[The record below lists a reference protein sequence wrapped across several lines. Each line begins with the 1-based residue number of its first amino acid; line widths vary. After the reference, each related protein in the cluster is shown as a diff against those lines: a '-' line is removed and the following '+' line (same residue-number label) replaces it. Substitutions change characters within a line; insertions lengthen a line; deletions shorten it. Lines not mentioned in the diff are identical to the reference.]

1 MSVSVAVKP
10 TDKNYLGGVA
20 VRMRTRQQG
29 GGRVALENALIALGE
44 PKPASHARRM
54 AEWHAQHQ
62 PRYRIGDG
70 KGNYLGSDGRG
81 VTTCCREAWFGDER
95 QVGNALRCFAAAAGM
110 HPMRVID
117 SKLPQRAVIRQ
128 LWGSE

>member
-1 MSVSVAVKP
+1 MSVSVAVKS

-20 VRMRTRQQG
+20 MRISIRKKG
-29 GGRVALENALIALGE
+29 GGRVALAKALVAVGE
-44 PKPASHARRM
+44 PQPASNSRRM
-54 AEWHAQHQ
+54 SEWQAQHQ

-70 KGNYLGSDGRG
+70 KGLYLRGDGLG
-81 VTTCCREAWFGDER
+81 VTTCSREAWFGDER
-95 QVGNALRCFAAAAGM
+95 QVRNALSCFAAAAEM

-128 LWGSE
+128 LWGAE